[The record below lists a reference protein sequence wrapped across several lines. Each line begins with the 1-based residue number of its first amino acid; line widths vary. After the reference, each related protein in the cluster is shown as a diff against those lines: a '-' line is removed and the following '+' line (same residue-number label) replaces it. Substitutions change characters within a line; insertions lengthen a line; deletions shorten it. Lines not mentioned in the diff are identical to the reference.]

1 LEQEAS
7 YTEGWGME
15 AANSSFS
22 DDPQGGQQTPT
33 TTSRARKRK
42 STAAPETVSITKR
55 TKTDDVKQEVF
66 SDEEEEEENGQRSV
80 KLEEEEEEEE
90 EERRGKKD
98 TEFVAR
104 VRRVNR
110 AKSDEEV
117 GDDECYQL
125 RGWRSGR
132 RWVIRVK
139 KPHSARY
146 KCLEAGF
153 DFRIRIPRKNFPA
166 GDPRPDPSGPL

>member
-1 LEQEAS
+1 
-7 YTEGWGME
+7 ME

-22 DDPQGGQQTPT
+22 DDPQGGQTPT
-33 TTSRARKRK
+33 TSSLARKRK
-42 STAAPETVSITKR
+42 STAAPETVCITKR
-55 TKTDDVKQEVF
+55 TKTDDVKEEVF
-66 SDEEEEEENGQRSV
+66 SDEEEDNVQRRV
-80 KLEEEEEEEE
+80 KIEEEEEEEE

>member
-1 LEQEAS
+1 
-7 YTEGWGME
+7 ME

-22 DDPQGGQQTPT
+22 DDPQGGQTPT
-33 TTSRARKRK
+33 TSSRARKRK
-42 STAAPETVSITKR
+42 STAAPETVCITKR
-55 TKTDDVKQEVF
+55 TKTDDVKEEVF
-66 SDEEEEEENGQRSV
+66 SDEEEDNVQRRV
-80 KLEEEEEEEE
+80 KIEEEEEEEE